1 MGMGRSLMCIPVCPV
16 CPDHGKMVY
25 WDPKHQTAEQK
36 WAGTWYKCE
45 NCQSAVL
52 FMSKELTRFASVR
65 RNHDN
70 FRARLKRTVFA

>member
-1 MGMGRSLMCIPVCPV
+1 MGMGKSLMCIPVCPT

-25 WDPKHQTAEQK
+25 WDPKHQTAEQR

-52 FMSKELTRFASVR
+52 FMSKELTGFTKARTSREAFRKRARFA
-65 RNHDN
+65 
-70 FRARLKRTVFA
+70 L